1 MRQWQYIAVLC
12 FIALLLHVFSAGS
25 NLQTA
30 AIAHA
35 PASSAAPP
43 PAAVSPSPPS
53 PPPSPLPTQ
62 STESIEDAPTVARS
76 HRIHRRGHNVPAT
89 RGAVIHHHGRR
100 SHNNESSAASH
111 ANGGGCRS
119 QRRLLH
125 WNILDGG
132 GSRRDGIA
140 SYIRDGNFDIVT
152 LNELNGFSEEKL
164 NSFGSKCGLPYTQL
178 LSKSAYK
185 LGILS
190 KHEITPHSH
199 ERGPEFAHG
208 LLCVEVLDVVLCV
221 AHLNPHDSRRRVHEA
236 KRILTKHAKPQMDS
250 NKGFLLVG
258 DLNTLSPLDKAHHEL
273 AGLTSK
279 IRTGPYAKPLGKKFL
294 NHQVSATHKQA
305 SSVSDLPSSHNPLLS
320 LLCYCTHHSAPL

>member
-1 MRQWQYIAVLC
+1 MRSLIW
-12 FIALLLHVFSAGS
+12 F
-25 NLQTA
+25 
-30 AIAHA
+30 
-35 PASSAAPP
+35 
-43 PAAVSPSPPS
+43 
-53 PPPSPLPTQ
+53 
-62 STESIEDAPTVARS
+62 
-76 HRIHRRGHNVPAT
+76 VPN
-89 RGAVIHHHGRR
+89 

-111 ANGGGCRS
+111 ANGGCRP

-294 NHQVSATHKQA
+294 NHQVRNTQA
-305 SSVSDLPSSHNPLLS
+305 SKQCL
-320 LLCYCTHHSAPL
+320 